1 MADPKDADVKVVDR
15 RWWAR
20 GETDLADPE
29 TTRKPTYVEDLEQQL
44 AGATAQLQA
53 VLTEHRRAQQDFEEA
68 RARLRREV
76 SRDVERARRA
86 VLSELLEVLDNL
98 DRAVSAAADSSSAGS
113 GAGGTLA
120 TLIHGMALVRHQFLA
135 KLEQFGVTRLEAL
148 GRTFDAAQH
157 EAVSTIAVT
166 DASQEGVVVG
176 VVKEGYNIRNELL
189 RPASVVV
196 GRAE

>member
-1 MADPKDADVKVVDR
+1 MADPKDPDVKVVDR

-20 GETDLADPE
+20 GETDVADPE
-29 TTRKPTYVEDLEQQL
+29 TARKPTYVEDLEQQL

-98 DRAVSAAADSSSAGS
+98 DRAVSAADSSTAES

-120 TLIHGMALVRHQFLA
+120 TLIQGMALVRHQFLA

-148 GRTFDAAQH
+148 GQTFDAAQH

-166 DASQEGVVVG
+166 DVSQEGVVVR

-189 RPASVVV
+189 RPASVIV
-196 GRAE
+196 GRVE